1 MFTCSLLFFC
11 VCVGGGGVLRL
22 CWVKM
27 VFTLDRC
34 VCTCLLS
41 VDQSVNQL
49 GLRYRIAAR

>member
-22 CWVKM
+22 FWVKM

>member
-1 MFTCSLLFFC
+1 MC
-11 VCVGGGGVLRL
+11 VLGGGGVEAVLGQ
-22 CWVKM
+22 M